1 VRAGHRVG
9 EALRPAVT
17 RREAWLSAGGLFVLA
32 LAVRSV
38 IASTVPFPTPE
49 DTAYYFGVARNLVE
63 GRGLVS
69 DAIWSFGTPP
79 LTFPRPAFEVW
90 LPLPTLL
97 AAVPMFILGTGF
109 HVAQVS
115 TVVIGAIVPVLAW
128 RLAADV
134 AAERQLPPGR
144 ARTLALGS
152 GLTAIVLLP
161 LVLHGVLPDSTTPFT
176 AIALAACLLMS
187 RLAGDADRVR
197 PGDPR
202 LLALGLLFG
211 LAALTRNEVAWLGL
225 AWALLV
231 WRAGAGGPMRWQ
243 RLRLVAI
250 PAAIGVAI
258 LAPWLVRDWLTFGS
272 PLPGQAATNA
282 LSVSGFDVFAYEQP
296 PTLARYLAQ
305 GPAWLVSSRL
315 EGLTHNLVSVLL
327 LPSVPVG
334 IVGLLALPW
343 TGRARALRP
352 VMLLA
357 VLTFAATTLLFPV
370 STTWG
375 TYLHAAGPT
384 HVLLIV
390 SCLLALDAAIDRL
403 GAWRGWTRPVAW
415 LGPALTVFMAV
426 LFSIGILGYASQAR
440 EVERR
445 YQALGQTLDPALA
458 AAGQADLRGPV
469 IADFPIWYAEGMRQQ
484 AVALP
489 DEPPAAILDLARR
502 FGARLLVI
510 SKPDHGRWPAVLDA
524 GGPET
529 ACFSEVQLPSPS
541 NAALANAL
549 RGTRVFRI
557 TLLGCP

>member
-1 VRAGHRVG
+1 
-9 EALRPAVT
+9 VT
-17 RREAWLSAGGLFVLA
+17 RREAWLTAGGLFIVA
-32 LAVRSV
+32 LAVRSIV
-38 IASTVPFPTPE
+38 ASTVPFPTPE
-49 DTAYYFGVARNLVE
+49 DTAYYYGVARNLVE

-69 DAIWSFGTPP
+69 DAIWSFGTPLP
-79 LTFPRPAFEVW
+79 TFPRPAFELW
-90 LPLPTLL
+90 LPLPTFL
-97 AAVPMFILGTGF
+97 AAIPMLVLGTGF
-109 HVAQVS
+109 HAAQLG
-115 TVVIGAIVPVLAW
+115 TVVVGALVPVLAW
-128 RLAADV
+128 RLAADM
-134 AAERQLPPGR
+134 AAERGLPEGR

-187 RLAGDADRVR
+187 RLAGDAGDVR
-197 PGDPR
+197 SGDPR

-225 AWALLV
+225 VWVFLV
-231 WRAGAGGPMRWQ
+231 WRAGGDAPMRAQ

-250 PAAIGVAI
+250 PAAVGLIV

-272 PLPGQAATNA
+272 PLPGQVATNA
-282 LSVSGFDVFAYEQP
+282 LSVSGFDIFAYQQP
-296 PTLARYLAQ
+296 PTIGRYLAQ
-305 GPAWLVSSRL
+305 GPGWLAASRI

-343 TGRARALRP
+343 MGRARALRP
-352 VMLLA
+352 VVLLS

-375 TYLHAAGPT
+375 TFLHAAGPV

-390 SCLLALDAAIDRL
+390 SCLATLDEVIARVGI
-403 GAWRGWTRPVAW
+403 WRGWTRPVAW

-426 LFSIGILGYASQAR
+426 LFSVGILGYAGQAR

-445 YQALGQTLDPALA
+445 YAALGPALV
-458 AAGQADLRGPV
+458 AAGQADLSGPV
-469 IADFPIWYAEGMRQQ
+469 VADFPIWYAEGMRRR
-484 AVALP
+484 ALALP

-502 FGARLLVI
+502 YGARLLVI

-524 GGPET
+524 GGPDA
-529 ACFSEVQLPSPS
+529 ACFRELRLPLPAD
-541 NAALANAL
+541 AASAAAL
-549 RGTRVFRI
+549 RGTRVFLI
-557 TLLGCP
+557 TLVGCP

>member
-1 VRAGHRVG
+1 M
-9 EALRPAVT
+9 T

-32 LAVRSV
+32 LVVRTAVAAT
-38 IASTVPFPTPE
+38 IPFPTPE
-49 DTAYYFGVARNLVE
+49 DTAYYYGVARNLVE
-63 GRGLVS
+63 GRGLIS

-79 LTFPRPAFEVW
+79 LAFPRPAFEVW
-90 LPLPTLL
+90 LPLPTIL
-97 AAVPMFILGTGF
+97 AAIPMFAFGTGF
-109 HVAQVS
+109 HVAQVG
-115 TVVIGAIVPVLAW
+115 TVVVGSLVPVLAW

-134 AAERQLPPGR
+134 ALERGLPVGR

-187 RLAGDADRVR
+187 RLARDAVGVR
-197 PGDPR
+197 PGDAR

-211 LAALTRNEVAWLGL
+211 LAALTRNEAVWLGL
-225 AWALLV
+225 AWILLV
-231 WRAGAGGPMRWQ
+231 WRAGVGTPMRMQ

-250 PAAIGVAI
+250 PAAIG
-258 LAPWLVRDWLTFGS
+258 LAVLTPWLVRDWLTFGS

-305 GPAWLVSSRL
+305 GPAWLVSSRID
-315 EGLTHNLVSVLL
+315 GLTHNLVSVLL

-343 TGRARALRP
+343 TGRAQALRP
-352 VMLLA
+352 LLLLSA
-357 VLTFAATTLLFPV
+357 LTFAATTLLFPV

-375 TYLHAAGPT
+375 TFLHAAGPV

-390 SCLLALDAAIDRL
+390 SCLLAMDGAIDRL

-415 LGPALTVFMAV
+415 LGPALTVVMAV
-426 LFSIGILGYASQAR
+426 LFSFGILGYASQAR
-440 EVERR
+440 EIERR
-445 YQALGQTLDPALA
+445 YEALGRALDPVLA
-458 AAGQADLRGPV
+458 AAGPADLRGPV
-469 IADFPIWYAEGMRQQ
+469 IADFPIWFAEGMRER

-489 DEPPAAILDLARR
+489 DEPPSSVLDLARR
-502 FGARLLVI
+502 FDARLLVI

-524 GGPET
+524 GGPDT
-529 ACFSEVQLPSPS
+529 TCFSEIRLVPPGDATL
-541 NAALANAL
+541 AAAL

-557 TLLGCP
+557 ALVGCP

>member
-1 VRAGHRVG
+1 M
-9 EALRPAVT
+9 T
-17 RREAWLSAGGLFVLA
+17 RREAWLSAGGLFALA
-32 LAVRSV
+32 LVVRSAV
-38 IASTVPFPTPE
+38 ATTIPFPTPE
-49 DTAYYFGVARNLVE
+49 DTAYYYGVARNLVE

-97 AAVPMFILGTGF
+97 AAIPMLVLGTGF
-109 HVAQVS
+109 HVAQVG
-115 TVVIGAIVPVLAW
+115 TVVVGALVPVLAW

-134 AAERQLPPGR
+134 AAERSLPLGR

-152 GLTAIVLLP
+152 GLTAIILLP

-176 AIALAACLLMS
+176 AMALAACLLMS
-187 RLAGDADRVR
+187 RLAGDAGRVR
-197 PGDPR
+197 SADPR
-202 LLALGLLFG
+202 LLGLGLLFG

-225 AWALLV
+225 AWILLV
-231 WRAGAGGPMRWQ
+231 WRAGGGMPTRAQ

-250 PAAIGVAI
+250 PAAIGILV

-282 LSVSGFDVFAYEQP
+282 LSVSGFDVFAYQQP

-305 GPAWLVSSRL
+305 GPGWLVSSRI
-315 EGLTHNLVSVLL
+315 EGLTHNLVTVLL

-352 VMLLA
+352 VVLVS
-357 VLTFAATTLLFPV
+357 VLTFVATTLLFPV

-375 TYLHAAGPT
+375 TFLHAAGPI

-390 SCLLALDAAIDRL
+390 SCLLALDAAIARL

-426 LFSIGILGYASQAR
+426 LFSVGILGYAGQAR
-440 EVERR
+440 QVERR
-445 YQALGQTLDPALA
+445 YQALGPALVPALA
-458 AAGQADLRGPV
+458 AAGQGDLRGPV

-484 AVALP
+484 ALALP

-524 GGPET
+524 GGPDT
-529 ACFSEVQLPSPS
+529 ACFSELHLPAPAD
-541 NAALANAL
+541 AASAEAL
-549 RGTRVFRI
+549 RGTRAFLI
-557 TLLGCP
+557 TLVGCP

>member
-1 VRAGHRVG
+1 
-9 EALRPAVT
+9 VT
-17 RREAWLSAGGLFVLA
+17 RREAWLSAGGLFALA
-32 LAVRSV
+32 LAVRAV
-38 IASTVPFPTPE
+38 VAGTVPFPTPE
-49 DTAYYFGVARNLVE
+49 DTAYYYGVARNVVE

-90 LPLPTLL
+90 LPLPTIL
-97 AAVPMFILGTGF
+97 AAIPMFALGTGF
-109 HVAQVS
+109 HAAQVG
-115 TVVIGAIVPVLAW
+115 TVVVGALVPVLAW

-134 AAERQLPPGR
+134 AIERGLPPGR

-161 LVLHGVLPDSTTPFT
+161 LVLFGVLPDSTTPFT

-187 RLAGDADRVR
+187 RLAEHAARVR

-211 LAALTRNEVAWLGL
+211 LAALTRNEAVWLGL
-225 AWALLV
+225 AWIALV
-231 WRAGAGGPMRWQ
+231 WRAGEGMAMRGQ

-250 PAAIGVAI
+250 PAAIGLAV
-258 LAPWLVRDWLTFGS
+258 LAPWLARDWLTFGS
-272 PLPGQAATNA
+272 PLPGQAAMNA
-282 LSVSGFDVFAYEQP
+282 LSVSGFDVFAYQQP

-305 GPAWLVSSRL
+305 GPAWLVSSRI

-352 VMLLA
+352 VVLLSF
-357 VLTFAATTLLFPV
+357 LTFAATTLLFPV

-375 TYLHAAGPT
+375 TFLHAAGPV

-390 SCLLALDAAIDRL
+390 SCLLALDAGIERL

-426 LFSIGILGYASQAR
+426 LFSVGILGYAGQAG

-445 YQALGQTLDPALA
+445 YQALGLALDPVLA

-469 IADFPIWYAEGMRQQ
+469 IADFPIWYAEGMREQ

-489 DEPPAAILDLARR
+489 DEPPTAILDLARR
-502 FGARLLVI
+502 FNARLLVI

-524 GGPET
+524 GGPDT
-529 ACFSEVQLPSPS
+529 TCFSEIHLAPPADAVL
-541 NAALANAL
+541 AAAL

-557 TLLGCP
+557 TLVGCP